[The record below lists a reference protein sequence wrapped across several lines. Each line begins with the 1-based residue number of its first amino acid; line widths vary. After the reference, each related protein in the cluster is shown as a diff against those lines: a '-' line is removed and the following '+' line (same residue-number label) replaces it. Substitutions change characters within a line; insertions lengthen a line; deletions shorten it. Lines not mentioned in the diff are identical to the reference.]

1 MISVVDGDCLYKFYT
16 IRWNGYNLIRN
27 CSRDTK
33 MATHEKKKVIIAG
46 GSGLIG
52 SYLAKA
58 LIDRDYEVV
67 VLTRSASTE
76 NFRSEK
82 IRVAQWD
89 GQNLGNWTDQIN
101 GAYAVVNLAGVSIAG
116 ENLLSILF
124 NRWTKRRKEL
134 IRRSRVSSGKILAEA
149 IEKVAKK
156 PEVFIQASGVG
167 YYGSESSSPLVEDAP
182 PGSDFLASV
191 SRDWEASSVRVVSMG
206 VRHVIVR
213 SGVVLSTSGGILPM
227 VALPIRLFLGG
238 RLGNGKQYF
247 PWIHIKDEIN
257 AIRFLMENN
266 TSSGPYNLVSPTLI
280 TNTHFG
286 RELAR
291 VLHRPFYIPIPAFIL
306 KFVLGE
312 KSVLILEGQQVVPDK
327 LIKQG
332 FKFKY
337 PETLSALTNLY
348 PGR

>member
-1 MISVVDGDCLYKFYT
+1 MKIVCTNSIQSG
-16 IRWNGYNLIRN
+16 WNGYNPINNYSN

-33 MATHEKKKVIIAG
+33 MATHEKKKIIIAG

-58 LIDRDYEVV
+58 LVDRHYEVV

-76 NFRSEK
+76 NFHSDK
-82 IRVAQWD
+82 IRIAQWD
-89 GQNLGNWTDQIN
+89 GQHLDNWTDQIN
-101 GAYAVVNLAGVSIAG
+101 SAYAVVNLAGASIAG

-134 IRRSRVSSGKILAEA
+134 ILQSRVSSGKILAEA
-149 IEKVAKK
+149 IEKAAKK

-167 YYGSESSSPLVEDAP
+167 YYGSKSSSQLVEDAP

-191 SRDWEASSVRVVSMG
+191 SRDWETSSVRVISMG

-238 RLGNGKQYF
+238 RLGNGNQHF
-247 PWIHIKDEIN
+247 PWIHINDEVN
-257 AIRFLMENN
+257 AIQFLMENN
-266 TSSGPYNLVSPTLI
+266 ASSGPYNLVSPTLVR
-280 TNTHFG
+280 NAEFG
-286 RELAR
+286 QKLAQ
-291 VLHRPFYIPIPAFIL
+291 VLHRPFYFPIPAFLL

-312 KSVLILEGQQVVPDK
+312 KSVLIIEGQQVIPDK

-332 FKFKY
+332 FKFNF
-337 PETLSALTNLY
+337 PETLSALKDLY
-348 PGR
+348 PGL

>member
-1 MISVVDGDCLYKFYT
+1 
-16 IRWNGYNLIRN
+16 
-27 CSRDTK
+27 

-58 LIDRDYEVV
+58 LVDRQYEVV
-67 VLTRSASTE
+67 VLSRNVSTE
-76 NFRSEK
+76 KYRSDK
-82 IRVAQWD
+82 IRIAQWD
-89 GQNLGNWTDQIN
+89 GQHLGSWTNEIN
-101 GAYAVVNLAGVSIAG
+101 GAYAVVNLAGASIAG

-124 NRWTKRRKEL
+124 DRWTKRRKEL
-134 IRRSRVSSGKILAEA
+134 IRQSRVSSGKILAEA
-149 IEKVAKK
+149 IEKTANK

-167 YYGSESSSPLVEDAP
+167 YYGSASSSQLVEDAP

-191 SRDWEASSVRVVSMG
+191 SREWEVSSVRVNSMG

-213 SGVVLSTSGGILPM
+213 SGVVLSTCGGILPM

-238 RLGNGKQYF
+238 RLGNGKQLF
-247 PWIHIKDEIN
+247 PWIHIKDEVN
-257 AIRFLMENN
+257 AIQFLMENN
-266 TSSGPYNLVSPTLI
+266 ASSGPYNLVSPALI
-280 TNTHFG
+280 NNNDFG
-286 RELAR
+286 QELAQE
-291 VLHRPFYIPIPAFIL
+291 LHRPFYLPIPAFLL

-312 KSVLILEGQQVVPDK
+312 KSILILEGQQVVPDN

-337 PETLSALTNLY
+337 PETVSALQDLY